1 MQALI
6 LKSSDNLSKS
16 EFWFQW
22 PRCERGAELKTQGSS
37 RVESLT
43 EDFLYI
49 KLEPQRATSQGIS
62 QMDELEVSSPH
73 MDLQLEFT
81 TTGYSQAVD
90 LI

>member
-1 MQALI
+1 M
-6 LKSSDNLSKS
+6 SKS
-16 EFWFQW
+16 ELWFQW

-43 EDFLYI
+43 EDSLYI